1 MTIQIHPMR
10 RSDIPRILPLLHRS
24 HPCRVLTEEAML
36 WRHDNPSAER
46 GENSFVAVED
56 GSVVGFV
63 RSVLLADDAVPVRGM
78 SVLTTVDDSHR
89 DTDLAYRLLDVSEN
103 DLVSQG
109 AEVLR
114 TSASE
119 EAVQAG
125 GEALRQTVLD
135 RGYTLEETHHILGL
149 ELGSLPD
156 VPAAPPGVELRPF
169 SDYADAPRPI
179 YEIDRLTTL
188 DEPGGDSWFPSY
200 QEWRA
205 KVWGHPLTAL
215 DLCLLVLV
223 RGTPAAITCY
233 ASDGTRMES
242 SMTGTLREYR
252 GRGLAGYAK
261 TVALHRAHERGVTHA
276 YTGNHVDNK
285 PMLTINER
293 LGYTL
298 TGNQTDYVK
307 RIDGQTAGS

>member
-1 MTIQIHPMR
+1 
-10 RSDIPRILPLLHRS
+10 
-24 HPCRVLTEEAML
+24 ML

-169 SDYADAPRPI
+169 SDYADAPARSTRSTDSPLWTSRVATPGSRPT
-179 YEIDRLTTL
+179 RS
-188 DEPGGDSWFPSY
+188 GGP
-200 QEWRA
+200 RC
-205 KVWGHPLTAL
+205 G
-215 DLCLLVLV
+215 
-223 RGTPAAITCY
+223 
-233 ASDGTRMES
+233 GTRS
-242 SMTGTLREYR
+242 PPWTCAFSYWSG
-252 GRGLAGYAK
+252 
-261 TVALHRAHERGVTHA
+261 ERPRPSPA
-276 YTGNHVDNK
+276 M
-285 PMLTINER
+285 PP
-293 LGYTL
+293 
-298 TGNQTDYVK
+298 
-307 RIDGQTAGS
+307 TAPAWSRP